1 MADAALVVRSPAT
14 SPWPSPCLHTA
25 ARMAQVWLK
34 RNGIVWDGVRL
45 RRGGVHSQRGL
56 GLVAARDASC
66 GEALVRIPKAAVL
79 STLNSACARA
89 LDSLARLGV
98 PQSAL
103 LNLAVAHEVQLGPRS
118 RWCVPES

>member
-1 MADAALVVRSPAT
+1 M
-14 SPWPSPCLHTA
+14 
-25 ARMAQVWLK
+25 
-34 RNGIVWDGVRL
+34 

-56 GLVAARDASC
+56 GLVAARDVSC

-98 PQSAL
+98 PQPAL
-103 LNLAVAHEVQLGPRS
+103 LNLAVAHEVQLGPSS